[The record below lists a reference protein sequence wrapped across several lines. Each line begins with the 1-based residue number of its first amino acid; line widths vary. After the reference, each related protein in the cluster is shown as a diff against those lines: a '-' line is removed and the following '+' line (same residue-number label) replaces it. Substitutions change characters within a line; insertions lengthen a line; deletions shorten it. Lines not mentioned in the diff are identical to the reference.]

1 MASHKRR
8 VERKLKKDV
17 KRKVQ
22 ASRAKQQSNAQN
34 KESSLE
40 QMMKLVALM
49 KGNGVNTDQA
59 TLLKLR
65 EEKAKA
71 DGELARTKRESAVS
85 IEQSKKVTKGL
96 TREATEKEI
105 EYDKLKTANKNTEE
119 KTKQVEK
126 EYGIDKLKE
135 IAKLNFKNTDK
146 IKENL

>member
-8 VERKLKKDV
+8 VERKLKKEV

-85 IEQSKKVTKGL
+85 IEQSKAKTKGL
-96 TREATEKEI
+96 TKEDAELQAQVVKIQTDNKNMDEEI
-105 EYDKLKTANKNTEE
+105 ER
-119 KTKQVEK
+119 
-126 EYGIDKLKE
+126 
-135 IAKLNFKNTDK
+135 
-146 IKENL
+146 